1 MEAAFTKIFNNALG
15 GMGKALEN
23 WKEMVI
29 LSKLDDKN
37 KKNLIGGLQ
46 RFHDGCMKDKV
57 RRINH
62 KFYLNMKL
70 FKISTAFY
78 TKLLM
83 TGKWKSLKA
92 WDGHCSTYF
101 VIFQSDLVKLIARC
115 SHKNCLKMTLEMLLN
130 DLGHASKRSRA

>member
-57 RRINH
+57 RRINR

-70 FKISTAFY
+70 YKISTAFY

-92 WDGHCSTYF
+92 WDKIKTLPLRKDGSLIHRSNVFTTNM
-101 VIFQSDLVKLIARC
+101 VKFA
-115 SHKNCLKMTLEMLLN
+115 LN
-130 DLGHASKRSRA
+130 Y